1 MKWASA
7 LSEAQES
14 ATAVRAA
21 VGELQRQLAG
31 AEPDLV
37 VAFASPHHAD
47 AFAGLPAHIAA
58 TFPRALLF
66 GCSAA
71 GVIGAGHEV
80 EEQPAFSLTAASL
93 PGVKLR
99 ALAFGDTP
107 GAASE
112 ADTVEAGE
120 AGQAVASEAVAATW
134 REQVG
139 VPPDEDPQFLLI
151 SDPFTFDSDA
161 LVAGLDAAY
170 PKGRKV
176 GGVASGGRGPG
187 QNALWSGER
196 MQRVGAVGVAMTG
209 DIAVDT
215 IVAQGCRPIG
225 DPMPVTRADGHVV
238 RELGGKSPVA
248 VMRALYDSLDKT
260 DKELFKHSLF
270 VGLEMEEGRIE
281 FRGDFLVRNIVG
293 VDPNTGALA
302 VAAKVRQWQ
311 VLQFLLRDAK
321 TAEQD
326 LSARLERFRGPPP
339 AGALLFSCN
348 GRGKNLF
355 GRADHDT
362 DLFRARVGPVPL
374 GGFFG
379 NGEIGPVGAQTFIHG
394 YTSAFALF
402 RHK

>member
-7 LSEAQES
+7 LSEAQDTRSAIGE
-14 ATAVRAA
+14 ATA
-21 VGELQRQLAG
+21 EITRQLGG
-31 AEPDLV
+31 AAPDLIV
-37 VAFASPHHAD
+37 VFVSPHHAE
-47 AFAGLPAHIAA
+47 AYESLPASIAA

-80 EEQPAFSLTAASL
+80 EERPALSLTAAVL
-93 PGVKLR
+93 PGVTLAPLVFADAPEEGPYASAEAWR
-99 ALAFGDTP
+99 A
-107 GAASE
+107 
-112 ADTVEAGE
+112 
-120 AGQAVASEAVAATW
+120 
-134 REQVG
+134 RVG
-139 VPPDEDPQFLLI
+139 VAVDADPQFLLVC
-151 SDPFTFDSDA
+151 DPFTIDANA

-170 PKGRKV
+170 PGGRKI
-176 GGVASGGRGPG
+176 GGVASGGSGPG
-187 QNALWSGER
+187 QNALYAGPR
-196 MQRVGAVGVAMTG
+196 LQRVGAVGVAMTG

-238 RELGGKSPVA
+238 RELGGKQPVA
-248 VMRALYDSLDKT
+248 VMRAMYEALDAR

-270 VGLEMEEGRIE
+270 VGLEMESGKIE

-302 VAAKVRQWQ
+302 VAAKVRPWQ

-321 TAEQD
+321 TAEHD
-326 LSARLERFRGPPP
+326 LSAHLERFRGPPP
-339 AGALLFSCN
+339 AGALMFSCM
-348 GRGKNLF
+348 GRGQGLF

-362 DLFRARVGPVPL
+362 DLFRARVGAAVPL

-379 NGEIGPVGAQTFIHG
+379 NGEIGPVAGQTFLHG
-394 YTSAFALF
+394 YTSVFALF